1 MSDNDDFKRGSIKM
15 DFDSLKVTGRNSVK
29 SDYSNNKT
37 YDNVK
42 SDSESSVKDT
52 QLSGSEKVRTTEKA
66 AQDTNKYSEDD
77 LYKGEN
83 FQDKMGKAIDVANE
97 MLKPANKSF
106 SYSVH
111 EETKEIMIQIKD
123 DETGEVIKEIPS
135 EESLDMVAKM
145 RELAGIVVD
154 EKR

>member
-1 MSDNDDFKRGSIKM
+1 M
-15 DFDSLKVTGRNSVK
+15 DFDSLKVTGRSSVK
-29 SDYSNNKT
+29 SDYSNTKV

-42 SDSESSVKDT
+42 SDSDYTKEMQTV
-52 QLSGSEKVRTTEKA
+52 GPEKVKA
-66 AQDTNKYSEDD
+66 AEKSTQQDSSKYSEDD
-77 LYKGEN
+77 LYKGGN
-83 FQDKMGKAIDVANE
+83 FQDKMSKAMEVANE